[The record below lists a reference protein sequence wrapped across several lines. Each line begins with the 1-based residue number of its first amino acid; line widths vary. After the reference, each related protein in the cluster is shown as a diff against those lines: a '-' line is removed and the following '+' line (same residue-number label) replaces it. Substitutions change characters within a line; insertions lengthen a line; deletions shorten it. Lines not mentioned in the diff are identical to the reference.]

1 MPMLQLISLMIAAGC
16 SAGKVGRG
24 AGADVHSG
32 LRAPHP
38 TQAPEATDPS
48 HPIEWTGPC
57 TRTVEQPSAKS
68 FSIAGMNDG
77 EIIPGILIISVSII
91 KPGQADVRGLTTHG
105 INSRWGAAA
114 QDVKDPFC
122 WFGSDFRIC
131 VRPAQ

>member
-1 MPMLQLISLMIAAGC
+1 VQSGT
-16 SAGKVGRG
+16 GQ
-24 AGADVHSG
+24 AD
-32 LRAPHP
+32 
-38 TQAPEATDPS
+38 
-48 HPIEWTGPC
+48 PIEWTGPC